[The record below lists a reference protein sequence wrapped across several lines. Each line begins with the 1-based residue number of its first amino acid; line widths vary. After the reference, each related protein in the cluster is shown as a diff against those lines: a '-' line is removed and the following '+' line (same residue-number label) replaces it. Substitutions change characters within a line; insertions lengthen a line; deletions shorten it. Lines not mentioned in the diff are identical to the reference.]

1 MNQVSP
7 DSSLIRIAM
16 QSYLR
21 DLAKYPIPLT
31 INELN
36 ASNNGT
42 KVLIN
47 SLPKSGTFLLRRALS
62 LLPSF
67 APRWSIHG
75 LNAEKPNLYRK
86 IQKIRRGQYASGHL
100 YWSQELTNL
109 LVTNEIR
116 TIFIIRDLRDVAVS
130 LACYLTNKNS
140 HHRLQNYFAALE
152 SDDRRLMEVIMGA
165 EQKLFSDCQHQK
177 SLGEFGMAFLPWLDE
192 PNCLVVRFED
202 LIGTAGGG
210 SDKKQIESLQA
221 IINHLDIDISQDK
234 IAQLS
239 QKLFFKN
246 SRTFRKGKIGDWQNW
261 FNTQHKQVFKDLAG
275 EALIKFGYENGYNW

>member
-1 MNQVSP
+1 MKTTTIKSR
-7 DSSLIRIAM
+7 LKA
-16 QSYLR
+16 L
-21 DLAKYPIPLT
+21 LKYPIPLT

-67 APRWSIHG
+67 VPRWSMHG
-75 LNAEKPNLYRK
+75 LDAGEPNLNRK
-86 IQKIRRGQYASGHL
+86 IKNIRRGQYASGHL
-100 YWSQELTNL
+100 YWSQVLIDL
-109 LVTNEIR
+109 LVTNDIR

-130 LACYLTNKNS
+130 SACYLNDKNS
-140 HHRLQNYFAALE
+140 HHRLQSYFASLE
-152 SDDRRLMEVIMGA
+152 SDDERLMAVILGA
-165 EQKLFSDCQHQK
+165 KQQLFSDCQDRK
-177 SLGEFGMAFLPWLDE
+177 SLGEFGMAFLPWLEE

-210 SDKKQIESLQA
+210 NDKKQRESLQT
-221 IINHLDIDISQDK
+221 IINYLDIDISDEK
-234 IAQLS
+234 IAQMAE
-239 QKLFFKN
+239 KLFFRN

-261 FNTQHKQVFKDLAG
+261 FNTKHKQVFKDVAG
-275 EALIKFGYENGYNW
+275 ETLIKFGYENGYNW